1 MKNEKTFWVL
11 IAAVAAAVAAAT
23 TVVILVV
30 RARQRAAGIV
40 EPIYECDCC
49 DCCDDAVE
57 CVCDAEPEAETEE
70 NVTE

>member
-1 MKNEKTFWVL
+1 MKNEKTFWIL

-30 RARQRAAGIV
+30 RARQKAAGLV

-49 DCCDDAVE
+49 DCCDSTEE
-57 CVCDAEPEAETEE
+57 CACDAETETQE